1 MTAPLHI
8 AGAEAQLPS
17 QVFDTLLAG
26 KLMLPIPSHILLCIQ
41 TVLSAYCCLVGSPP
55 YFEIKVVFAAGTLT
69 ALQELADKLQA
80 AVDETKSSAQGLSKA
95 AVVPPQDEARI
106 RRRKRYVHKTS

>member
-1 MTAPLHI
+1 MLVCSSLVSSMPFL
-8 AGAEAQLPS
+8 EAYDAS
-17 QVFDTLLAG
+17 
-26 KLMLPIPSHILLCIQ
+26 
-41 TVLSAYCCLVGSPP
+41 
-55 YFEIKVVFAAGTLT
+55 AAGTLT